1 MTPLAHGRIVS
12 STPTETVGKE
22 THLALTA
29 TPDAKTRAIKN
40 SSSSLLDEEVFGSE
54 INEEK
59 GGTYRVGCVG
69 KGRLNRKY
77 LTNID

>member
-1 MTPLAHGRIVS
+1 MTPLAHDRIVS
-12 STPTETVGKE
+12 SPPTETVGKE
-22 THLALTA
+22 AHLALTA
-29 TPDAKTRAIKN
+29 TPGAKTQAIKN

-69 KGRLNRKY
+69 KGRL
-77 LTNID
+77 IQ